1 MICFAWPASSVQSHV
16 SVSHRVPFTNAW
28 PELSSGTQVY
38 FTGQLT
44 VVRSPV
50 GGTRPRHRSRL
61 FKPCHALLRG
71 GDKLAAALD
80 AFKPTICDLIC
91 LDIGASTGGFTDCLL
106 QAGAK
111 RVYAVDVGYGQLD
124 WRLRNDDRVVVY
136 ERTNARYLQP
146 QDLPERAHVL
156 TIDVSFISLRL
167 LLPTLVN
174 LLEPHAEVITLIKPQ
189 FEVGKGQVGKGG
201 VVRDPKLHYQA
212 LLDVLTAA
220 QACGLGVRGGIVSP
234 LLGPKG
240 NREFLAHYGLGA
252 TARAPDAL
260 QALCHELALT
270 TA

>member
-1 MICFAWPASSVQSHV
+1 MPCSERQRLDTLVHQRGLAPSRAQAQALILAGAITVDGRRITQ
-16 SVSHRVPFTNAW
+16 A
-28 PELSSGTQVY
+28 GTQVPA
-38 FTGQLT
+38 TA
-44 VVRSPV
+44 
-50 GGTRPRHRSRL
+50 
-61 FKPCHALLRG
+61 ALACLQPANRYVSRG
-71 GDKLAAALD
+71 GDKLAAALT
-80 AFKPTICDLIC
+80 AFKPTICDRIC
-91 LDIGASTGGFTDCLL
+91 FDVGASTGGFTDCLL

-156 TIDVSFISLRL
+156 TIDTSFISLRL
-167 LLPTLVN
+167 LLPALVN

-201 VVRDPKLHYQA
+201 VVRDPQLHHQA

-240 NREFLAHYGLGA
+240 NREFLAYYGLGA
-252 TARAPDAL
+252 AKLPPDAL
-260 QALCHELALT
+260 HRLCRELTFPA
-270 TA
+270 A